1 VNKYA
6 RNENYSVKV
15 PQDQERNMLIK
26 LFDNRRSMTIKQL
39 AADIRKNVSIF
50 GIFNQSWK
58 HKEMLIKIEGVKKK
72 LQSELDKSHS
82 HIVKIKDKLKS

>member
-1 VNKYA
+1 
-6 RNENYSVKV
+6 
-15 PQDQERNMLIK
+15 
-26 LFDNRRSMTIKQL
+26 MTIKQL

-72 LQSELDKSHS
+72 LQTELDKSHEV
-82 HIVKIKDKLKS
+82 IVRIKDKLKTQNKELLGEKLKGRVYDERI